1 MKNEMISVTGIGKHP
16 TPNIQPRTPNASRWL
31 RSLDV
36 GCWMFD
42 VRCLCFVILLSAVS
56 AVPVLAQ
63 TSNAPAAP
71 RKEIVIDGVAGFQD
85 TPMEPDGKWHVHD
98 PARPQPPI
106 VTPGTF
112 SAQATPP
119 GDAIVL
125 FGGKDLS
132 QWRDK
137 RTGGPALWTVEDG
150 VAVSAKGDVVTTNKF
165 GDIQLHLEFR
175 EPVPPKESG
184 QGRGN
189 SGIYFMGQYEIQ
201 ILDCY
206 ENKTYADGATGGLYG
221 QHPALANACR
231 PPGEWQTYD
240 IIFTAP
246 RFGADGAVV
255 SPAFVTVT
263 LNGVVVQNHQA
274 FRGATNWRSPG
285 KYTPHEPALPLTLQ
299 YHNNAVSFRNIWV
312 RPVPLVNEP

>member
-1 MKNEMISVTGIGKHP
+1 MKKILTLAALAATAISLA
-16 TPNIQPRTPNASRWL
+16 Q
-31 RSLDV
+31 
-36 GCWMFD
+36 
-42 VRCLCFVILLSAVS
+42 
-56 AVPVLAQ
+56 AQ

-71 RKEIVIDGVAGFQD
+71 KPKIIEIVIDGVAGFQD
-85 TPMEPDGKWHVHD
+85 TPMQPDGKWHVHD

-106 VTPGTF
+106 VTPGATF
-112 SAQATPP
+112 SQNANPP
-119 GDAIVL
+119 GDAMVL
-125 FGGKDLS
+125 FDGKDLS

-137 RTGGPALWTVEDG
+137 KTGGPALWRVADG
-150 VAVSAKGDVVTTNKF
+150 VVVSAKGDIVTTNQF

-175 EPVPPKESG
+175 EPTPPKESG

-189 SGIYFMGQYEIQ
+189 SGIYFMGLYEVQ

-206 ENKTYADGATGGLYG
+206 DNKTYADGATGGLYG
-221 QHPALANACR
+221 QHPPLANACR

-240 IIFTAP
+240 CMFTAP
-246 RFGADGAVV
+246 RFDAGGKLV
-255 SPAFVTVT
+255 SPAYMTAI

-285 KYTPHEPALPLTLQ
+285 SYSAHPDKLPLVLQ
-299 YHNNAVSFRNIWV
+299 YHNNSVSFRNIWV